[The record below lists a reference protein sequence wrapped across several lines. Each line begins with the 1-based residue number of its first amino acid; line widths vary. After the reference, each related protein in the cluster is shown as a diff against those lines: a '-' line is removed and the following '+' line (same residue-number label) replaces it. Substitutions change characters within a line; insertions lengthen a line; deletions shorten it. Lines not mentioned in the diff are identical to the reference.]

1 MTRKI
6 INPEDCIPILAYPRV
21 ESWNGRKIYTAGPNR
36 KMFLAEEVGQ
46 IIDLAMDIASSV
58 KHPKRTT
65 EDLEKYN
72 QLRNKAKELQE
83 RLL

>member
-46 IIDLAMDIASSV
+46 IIDMAMDIASSV

-65 EDLEKYN
+65 EDLEKYH